1 MKHTIELNSE
11 DIKHLIAKE
20 FHVEE
25 EKVNVSIRQ
34 VYRGYGI
41 GEYEDYEIYATVNK

>member
-1 MKHTIELNSE
+1 MKQIIELNSE

-20 FHVEE
+20 FHAEE
-25 EKVNVSIRQ
+25 DKVNVSIRK

-41 GEYEDYEIYATVNK
+41 GEHEDYEIYATINK